1 MLQKY
6 MKFLSLFLLLVV
18 LGLLF
23 WLNLS
28 PDISPENIE
37 VTSLLNPMSAGQ
49 VQPDNTSKYLLT
61 ISLNSNSAKPLVNE
75 LKGYFYTVYIYTPP
89 GFRFITTDYP
99 KQINPQNFHIG
110 YDSRTGRPA
119 MIELSN
125 NANLPNINEEAI
137 TIAEGFMYTGQ
148 SFPIS
153 INYIFSQHEQ
163 LDNQNFYVVLSYYQR
178 KFGKNVS
185 WTKIIPVK

>member
-6 MKFLSLFLLLVV
+6 MKLIYLVLFVV
-18 LGLLF
+18 FGLLF

-28 PDISPENIE
+28 SDISPENIE
-37 VTSLLNPMSAGQ
+37 VTALLNPMSTEQA
-49 VQPDNTSKYLLT
+49 PLNNTSKRLLT
-61 ISLNSNSAKPLVNE
+61 ISLNSNTAKPLVNE
-75 LKGYFYTVYIYTPP
+75 LKEYFYTVYIYTPP

-99 KQINPQNFHIG
+99 NQTNPQNFHIG

-119 MIELSN
+119 ITKLSN
-125 NANLPNINEEAI
+125 NANLPNINEKAI